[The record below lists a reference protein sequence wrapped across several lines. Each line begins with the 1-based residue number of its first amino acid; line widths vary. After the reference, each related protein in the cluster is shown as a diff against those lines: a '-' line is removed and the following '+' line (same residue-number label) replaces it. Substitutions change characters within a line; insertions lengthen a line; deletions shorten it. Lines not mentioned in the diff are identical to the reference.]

1 MQIIKKKGYFIF
13 SFPAVGDFVLDKL
26 NLLGDDIIYCV
37 MDQGKMQNKS
47 IERIQE
53 EAIEKDKMDDLV
65 RTERIGVKLF
75 EQDI

>member
-1 MQIIKKKGYFIF
+1 
-13 SFPAVGDFVLDKL
+13 
-26 NLLGDDIIYCV
+26 
-37 MDQGKMQNKS
+37 MQNKS